1 MIASQVREAEVTLD
15 AKEKW
20 PIGNLP
26 IVTDLKAAERTEP
39 VVRTETSAES
49 KVLRGKFLPQ
59 APLTKFV
66 SGPAGPKVT
75 AHVEASPGPHGQ
87 RGRR

>member
-1 MIASQVREAEVTLD
+1 MIAFQVREAEVTLD
-15 AKEKW
+15 ANEKW
-20 PIGNLP
+20 PIGSLP

-39 VVRTETSAES
+39 VVRTAGN
-49 KVLRGKFLPQ
+49 L
-59 APLTKFV
+59 PLTKFV

-75 AHVEASPGPHGQ
+75 AHVEASPRPHGQ

>member
-1 MIASQVREAEVTLD
+1 LVIAFQVREAEVTLD
-15 AKEKW
+15 ANEKW
-20 PIGNLP
+20 PIGSLP

-39 VVRTETSAES
+39 VVRTETAGSNN
-49 KVLRGKFLPQ
+49 LPH
-59 APLTKFV
+59 ALLTKFV

-75 AHVEASPGPHGQ
+75 AHVEASPGPHGR